1 MTLGDDSKLQESPKS
16 SVNLVVGSLIFSVFI
31 SLSGFGSIAGLI
43 LAVLTT
49 TSIFVNRDLRE
60 RIQFPIIGILAVVV
74 TAYFTYNFFA

>member
-1 MTLGDDSKLQESPKS
+1 MSDDNEPHEQSGS

-31 SLSGFGSIAGLI
+31 SMSGYGAIPGLI

-49 TSIFVNRDLRE
+49 ASIFVNSDLRE

-74 TAYFTYNFFA
+74 TAVFTYNFIT